1 MTRTTFGWQCI
12 HKVLYSVDTNSA
24 VTYLQIKITD
34 AERTEKKSKK
44 CLSGDGSCLSGGED
58 RRGSRKE
65 RIRTKQVT
73 DQELSTNVRV
83 TDV

>member
-34 AERTEKKSKK
+34 AERTEKKSK
-44 CLSGDGSCLSGGED
+44 
-58 RRGSRKE
+58 
-65 RIRTKQVT
+65 
-73 DQELSTNVRV
+73 NVYPVMEVVSVAVKIVAAVVRSV
-83 TDV
+83 YLPNK